1 MMTRSITI
9 VAVFIVLI
17 PTLHADTIYKSID
30 ESGRISYSSTPP
42 ENDLDSSEVSITPP
56 PSDEQIKAAQE
67 LREQRVRTGEM
78 LEENRKKRDE
88 AAAEANR
95 LKRENQQQNIQ
106 SKDSTD
112 DPHYGYPY
120 IPGRNPGRPMILPP
134 AQRPIL
140 PR

>member
-1 MMTRSITI
+1 MTRSITI
-9 VAVFIVLI
+9 VVVFLVLI

-30 ESGRISYSSTPP
+30 ESGRTSYSSTPP
-42 ENDLDSSEVSITPP
+42 ENDLDASEVSITPP

-67 LREQRVRTGEM
+67 LREQRIRTGEM

-95 LKRENQQQNIQ
+95 LRRENQQQNIQ
-106 SKDSTD
+106 SNESTD
-112 DPHYGYPY
+112 DSHYGYPY

>member
-9 VAVFIVLI
+9 MVVFLALI
-17 PTLHADTIYKSID
+17 STLHADTIYKSID

-42 ENDLDSSEVSITPP
+42 ENDLDASEVSISPP

-67 LREQRVRTGEM
+67 LREQRIRTGEM

-106 SKDSTD
+106 SNESTD